1 MIGAAAGGI
10 AGAVVFGGFVA
21 LGLVLS
27 SRVANPIPVIVL
39 GIAGAY
45 TAWLL
50 GVIVFS
56 AVRGGDLDKDERA

>member
-1 MIGAAAGGI
+1 
-10 AGAVVFGGFVA
+10 VFAIFVG

-27 SRVANPIPVIVL
+27 NRVANPIPVIIL
-39 GIAGAY
+39 TLAGAY

-56 AVRGGDLDKDERA
+56 AVRGAGPEKREQG